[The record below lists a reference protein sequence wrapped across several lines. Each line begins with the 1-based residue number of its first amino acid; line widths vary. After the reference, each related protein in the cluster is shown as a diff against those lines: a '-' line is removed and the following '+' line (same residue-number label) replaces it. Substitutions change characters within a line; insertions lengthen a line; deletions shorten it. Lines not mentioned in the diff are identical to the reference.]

1 MSLIKIEKYSLIT
14 VGLLFI
20 GQRIYRVFFT
30 DFIAETWYHNIGWF
44 GVTGLIV
51 LLIVPFWEKLRPYF
65 E

>member
-1 MSLIKIEKYSLIT
+1 MSIIKIEKYSLII

-30 DFIAETWYHNIGWF
+30 DFIAETWYHNIHWF
-44 GVTGLIV
+44 GAFGLIC
-51 LLIVPFWEKLRPYF
+51 LLIVPFWEKIRPYF